1 MSLWILGKGKWDG
14 KYSCLSKWMDAGKG
28 TGLKQSAQSAQSNK
42 KKKADG
48 CGSSLTD
55 NKVYK
60 NKLRSK

>member
-1 MSLWILGKGKWDG
+1 
-14 KYSCLSKWMDAGKG
+14 MDAGKG
-28 TGLKQSAQSAQSNK
+28 TGLEQSAQSAPSNK